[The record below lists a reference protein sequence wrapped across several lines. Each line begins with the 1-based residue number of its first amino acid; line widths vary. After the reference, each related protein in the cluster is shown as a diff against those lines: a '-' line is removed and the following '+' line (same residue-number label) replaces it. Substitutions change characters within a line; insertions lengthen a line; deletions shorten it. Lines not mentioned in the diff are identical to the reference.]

1 MKYKLYND
9 FINSLEEKRDYPIMM
24 HLPSNV
30 AIAIRFFENYLT
42 EDELQE
48 RQYRGRFWDICK
60 ISCPSGFFMYYL
72 YILVDNETLV
82 IVDNEGRTQILGRD
96 RLPYSLQG
104 RYYDEC

>member
-24 HLPSNV
+24 HRPSDV

-48 RQYRGRFWDICK
+48 RQYRGRFWDVIHF
-60 ISCPSGFFMYYL
+60 SDTLYTL
-72 YILVDNETLV
+72 YILFDNETLV

-96 RLPYSLQG
+96 RLPHSLQG